1 MKTDYRLQHAGRLAR
16 ASRRAVG
23 YRSIIGS
30 LGVGAIAMFFM
41 DPQRGRRRRALVRDQ
56 LLHLAHRVRDA
67 RRVTAA
73 DIANRGS
80 GLWAMTQRWLRR
92 DRLASDRD
100 VTERVRA
107 RLGRVVSHP
116 HAIEVALREGHVILS
131 GPILIEEVQP
141 LVSAVKSVEGVR
153 SVEDRLSAYAEAR
166 GVSALQ
172 GGRARVSR
180 SEFLQ
185 RNWSPAARLAGGL
198 LGTGMILCAS
208 RGRGVPNVIMGL
220 LGGGLLLRSAT
231 NRELTSL
238 WESAPGS
245 RQASGDNRS
254 GHAGPVGATWNDE
267 SGMTLPR
274 PEEVGQNTRF

>member
-1 MKTDYRLQHAGRLAR
+1 MKSDYQLQHAGGPRAAR
-16 ASRRAVG
+16 RSAG

-56 LLHLAHRVRDA
+56 VVRLTHRMRDA
-67 RRVTAA
+67 QRVTAA

-80 GLWAMTQRWLRR
+80 GLRAMARRWLRR
-92 DRLASDRD
+92 DRPASDRD

-116 HAIEVALREGHVILS
+116 HAIEAAVRDGHVTLS
-131 GPILIEEVQP
+131 GSILLEEVQP
-141 LVSAVKSVEGVR
+141 LVSAVKSVEGVH

-172 GGRARVSR
+172 GGRTRVSR
-180 SEFLQ
+180 FEFLQ
-185 RNWSPAARLAGGL
+185 RNWSPAARLAGGM
-198 LGTGMILCAS
+198 LGTGMILCAA

-220 LGGGLLLRSAT
+220 LGGGLLLRAAT
-231 NRELTSL
+231 NRELARL
-238 WESAPGS
+238 WEIAPGV
-245 RQASGDNRS
+245 RQVAGDDNTD
-254 GHAGPVGATWNDE
+254 GPANAVWNDE
-267 SGMTLPR
+267 IGMALSPR
-274 PEEVGQNTRF
+274 EEVGQNTRF